1 MNNILRQ
8 YQNAIKITEWNKQAR
23 QVLKKPQ
30 GVIACDTETTGLLFH
45 TPSYLKDEERWV
57 DNPFPFGLTL
67 AFRRQGSMV
76 LVWGRVGTQLYA
88 ECKKVLALPNLKV
101 WHNMKYDRR
110 VLKTNRIELAGPQHC
125 TMTMSRI
132 YWDRRQAH
140 GLQELSEFICPEI
153 SGWEEELKE
162 EKKRLQS
169 HWTRTVKKEDIWLPD
184 GVERNEYF
192 NFSFLPDELMGKYS
206 MVDGYMVYVLYER
219 LYPQMQMYYE
229 ELYNRERQVVD
240 VVIKIEEAGM
250 GFDVERG
257 RREVEEHE
265 RKIEK
270 QHEILVKLGGQD
282 FAETVEYSPK
292 ILRALRQLGVRDEQ
306 LKDKGKVTT
315 GADVLRR
322 CLSEGVPKFA
332 DRFIRALLSYRAYT
346 KISGTY
352 LKPLTAQAER
362 TGGVVFTS
370 INPTDSRTGRPASR
384 DPNLLNIPKPVV
396 KKQEEGNPV
405 RECFV
410 PRDGCAIYYFDV
422 SQQEMAVFGLYADD
436 QDILQAYE
444 RGEDIHQHMA
454 DQIGWSD
461 KRDLVKNINFGVLYG
476 MGITAMATMWG
487 MRLAE
492 AKKNMRIYMEA
503 FPSVRRLQK
512 ECEMELKQR
521 GYVEDF
527 FGRRYHVQ
535 YGEAYKAVNALVQGG
550 CAQAFKIGLLNV
562 DSFLSSVDPQSKII
576 LPVYDEI
583 QIESI
588 TWRPKP
594 ERGFC
599 RAITEQMTDIP
610 QLLDRGLRLRVDVEK
625 TVTNWAEK
633 EKVEI

>member
-1 MNNILRQ
+1 MDKILQQ

-57 DNPFPFGLTL
+57 DNPFPFGLTF
-67 AFRRQGSMV
+67 AFRWQGSMV
-76 LVWGRVGTQLYA
+76 MVWGRVGTQLYA

-110 VLKTNRIELAGPQHC
+110 VLKTNGIELAGPQHC

-140 GLQELSEFICPEI
+140 GLQELSEFICPEM

-162 EKKRLQS
+162 EKKRLQA
-169 HWTRTVKKEDIWLPD
+169 HWTRMVKKEDIWLPD
-184 GVERNEYF
+184 GVKRNEYF
-192 NFSFLPDELMGKYS
+192 NFSFLPDELMGRYS
-206 MVDGYMVYVLYER
+206 MVDAYMVYVLYEK

-229 ELYNRERQVVD
+229 QLYNRERRVVD

-270 QHEILVKLGGQD
+270 QHDILVKLGGPD

-352 LKPLTAQAER
+352 LKPLVRQAER
-362 TGGVVFTS
+362 TGGVVYTS

-487 MRLAE
+487 MRLVE
-492 AKKNMRIYMEA
+492 AKKNMRIYMDA

-512 ECEMELKQR
+512 ECEMELKCR

-550 CAQAFKIGLLNV
+550 CAQAFKIGLLQV
-562 DSFLSSVDPQSKII
+562 DAAIMKYWRSARII

-583 QIESI
+583 QIEKRKSDGVESEFCS
-588 TWRPKP
+588 WVP
-594 ERGFC
+594 E
-599 RAITEQMTDIP
+599 AMTDIP

-625 TVTNWAEK
+625 TETNWAEK
-633 EKVEI
+633 RKVEL